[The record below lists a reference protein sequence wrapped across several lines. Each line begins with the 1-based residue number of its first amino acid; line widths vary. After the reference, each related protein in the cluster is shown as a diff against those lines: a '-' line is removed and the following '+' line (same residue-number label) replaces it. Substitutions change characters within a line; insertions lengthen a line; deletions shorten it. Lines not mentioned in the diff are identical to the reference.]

1 MQRAGTAPDCPPHN
15 ALRRTARPTMQR
27 AGTAPDCLPHSA
39 PRRACAG
46 LPAPQC
52 LAPEPAP
59 DCPPHN
65 TARRDCAGLPAPQC
79 LAPEPAP
86 DCPPHNAA
94 RQSGRPTVQDCP
106 PHNAARR
113 DRAGLPAPQCSAPGP
128 RRTARPTV
136 HCEGSGRDCPI
147 HNAPGP
153 HRPETPCPT
162 VHCGHPVSRPL
173 SMPDT
178 RASPRTRSSTGVSQ
192 DSRAAS
198 PSMTLRHKMKERVR
212 QSVGRKHL
220 SDPRRQSISDKT
232 SLPKKTPTILPDLD
246 NDTPRVVLRRIIQTQ
261 PQVSPLVPKMSE
273 TKEPEEPGSQPPS
286 ERISS
291 GLEMHLPDFVP
302 EGTVITALHM
312 SRKKKKFSISDFE
325 RGADERLPRN
335 LAQPALDNSSLT
347 RSLQISLA
355 TPVPPESVEKRGLI
369 RRPKNRKTVNVEAFE
384 GGVEQNL
391 LQIKGTQ
398 NYLAES
404 QATSMIGMTMG
415 TSDTEII
422 LSNTELF
429 AQPQLGEQSQAGF
442 SAPEQKLL
450 KGKIPVQGRKASNA
464 ATEEGMLSDVDAEE
478 GMTQR
483 LQKKDLA
490 RDPEHTDQMTTESRG
505 RAVSLSSE
513 QRERTRGSSYAEQL
527 PGAEERVA
535 GVEHRRSQRELSWDL
550 LSSDRPSSSPPAAS
564 RSLSRRLDTLP
575 ALQPVNSSRP
585 SVRETVANI
594 IEKLDDA
601 EESEEVADV
610 EQEMEDDS
618 AEQEGAAGEVVESPR
633 SARTRSSSRHS
644 SAMAAQYPAQSG
656 RKLMK
661 EAVEREAE
669 LGGGAVIGDVGDS
682 EEEEMTE
689 EEAETEEPE
698 SEELSMKTPAFVRAK
713 AYRPSP
719 LLSTPRTLKTAAS
732 KFPPKPPR
740 AQQAAKRTAMA
751 PRRKREPALP
761 SSLVK
766 KIFSH
771 YVKVPVAR
779 DAFKVVEK
787 CVEVYFRQ
795 LSNDLEAY
803 TMHAR
808 RKTVEEADLELL
820 MRRQGLVT
828 DKMPLHVLIERHLP
842 LEHRKLLIPVATSG
856 NKVIPH
862 K

>member
-1 MQRAGTAPDCPPHN
+1 M
-15 ALRRTARPTMQR
+15 
-27 AGTAPDCLPHSA
+27 S
-39 PRRACAG
+39 
-46 LPAPQC
+46 
-52 LAPEPAP
+52 
-59 DCPPHN
+59 
-65 TARRDCAGLPAPQC
+65 
-79 LAPEPAP
+79 
-86 DCPPHNAA
+86 
-94 RQSGRPTVQDCP
+94 
-106 PHNAARR
+106 
-113 DRAGLPAPQCSAPGP
+113 
-128 RRTARPTV
+128 
-136 HCEGSGRDCPI
+136 
-147 HNAPGP
+147 
-153 HRPETPCPT
+153 
-162 VHCGHPVSRPL
+162 
-173 SMPDT
+173 DT
-178 RASPRTRSSTGVSQ
+178 RTSPRTRSSTGVGPQ
-192 DSRAAS
+192 AGAAS
-198 PSMTLRHKMKERVR
+198 PSMALRHKMKERVR

-232 SLPKKTPTILPDLD
+232 SLPKKRPTILPDLD

-302 EGTVITALHM
+302 EGTVMTALHM
-312 SRKKKKFSISDFE
+312 SRKKKKFSISEFE
-325 RGADERLPRN
+325 RGADERLPRK
-335 LAQPALDNSSLT
+335 LAQSALDNSSLT

-355 TPVPPESVEKRGLI
+355 IPVPPESVEKRGLI

-429 AQPQLGEQSQAGF
+429 AQPQLGEQSQVRF
-442 SAPEQKLL
+442 SEQKFL

-464 ATEEGMLSDVDAEE
+464 ATEEGMLSDVDAEDGTTE
-478 GMTQR
+478 R

-490 RDPEHTDQMTTESRG
+490 RDPEHADQMATESQG
-505 RAVSLSSE
+505 QAVSLSSE
-513 QRERTRGSSYAEQL
+513 QREHTRGSSYAEQL
-527 PGAEERVA
+527 PGADGLV
-535 GVEHRRSQRELSWDL
+535 VEYRRSQRELSWDL

-564 RSLSRRLDTLP
+564 RSLSRRSDTLS
-575 ALQPVNSSRP
+575 ALQPVKSSRP
-585 SVRETVANI
+585 SVRETVAHI

-601 EESEEVADV
+601 DESEEMADV
-610 EQEMEDDS
+610 EQEMEDDR
-618 AEQEGAAGEVVESPR
+618 AEQAGAASEVVESPR
-633 SARTRSSSRHS
+633 SARTRSLSRHS
-644 SAMAAQYPAQSG
+644 TATSAQYPEKYG
-656 RKLMK
+656 RQLMK
-661 EAVEREAE
+661 EAVGREAE
-669 LGGGAVIGDVGDS
+669 LAGGAVIGEVGDS

-689 EEAETEEPE
+689 EEAETEDPE

-732 KFPPKPPR
+732 NALFPGRFPPKPPL

-842 LEHRKLLIPVATSG
+842 LEYRKLLIPVATSG

>member
-1 MQRAGTAPDCPPHN
+1 
-15 ALRRTARPTMQR
+15 
-27 AGTAPDCLPHSA
+27 
-39 PRRACAG
+39 
-46 LPAPQC
+46 
-52 LAPEPAP
+52 
-59 DCPPHN
+59 
-65 TARRDCAGLPAPQC
+65 
-79 LAPEPAP
+79 
-86 DCPPHNAA
+86 
-94 RQSGRPTVQDCP
+94 
-106 PHNAARR
+106 
-113 DRAGLPAPQCSAPGP
+113 
-128 RRTARPTV
+128 
-136 HCEGSGRDCPI
+136 
-147 HNAPGP
+147 
-153 HRPETPCPT
+153 
-162 VHCGHPVSRPL
+162 
-173 SMPDT
+173 MPDT

-220 SDPRRQSISDKT
+220 SDPRKQSISDKT

-490 RDPEHTDQMTTESRG
+490 RDPEHTDQITTESRG

-575 ALQPVNSSRP
+575 VLQPVNSSRP

-633 SARTRSSSRHS
+633 SARTRSSS
-644 SAMAAQYPAQSG
+644 AMAAQYPAQSG

-669 LGGGAVIGDVGDS
+669 LDGGAVGGEVGDS

-842 LEHRKLLIPVATSG
+842 LEHRKLLIPVAMSG

>member
-1 MQRAGTAPDCPPHN
+1 M
-15 ALRRTARPTMQR
+15 
-27 AGTAPDCLPHSA
+27 S
-39 PRRACAG
+39 
-46 LPAPQC
+46 
-52 LAPEPAP
+52 
-59 DCPPHN
+59 
-65 TARRDCAGLPAPQC
+65 
-79 LAPEPAP
+79 
-86 DCPPHNAA
+86 
-94 RQSGRPTVQDCP
+94 
-106 PHNAARR
+106 
-113 DRAGLPAPQCSAPGP
+113 
-128 RRTARPTV
+128 
-136 HCEGSGRDCPI
+136 
-147 HNAPGP
+147 
-153 HRPETPCPT
+153 
-162 VHCGHPVSRPL
+162 
-173 SMPDT
+173 DT
-178 RASPRTRSSTGVSQ
+178 RTSPRTRSSTGVGQ
-192 DSRAAS
+192 QAGAAS
-198 PSMTLRHKMKERVR
+198 PSMALRHKMKQRVQ

-232 SLPKKTPTILPDLD
+232 SLSKKRPTILPDLD

-302 EGTVITALHM
+302 EGTVMTALHM
-312 SRKKKKFSISDFE
+312 SRKKKKFSISEFE
-325 RGADERLPRN
+325 RGADERLPRK

-429 AQPQLGEQSQAGF
+429 AQPQLGEQSQVRF
-442 SAPEQKLL
+442 SEQKFL

-464 ATEEGMLSDVDAEE
+464 ATEEGMLSDVDAED
-478 GMTQR
+478 GMTER

-490 RDPEHTDQMTTESRG
+490 RDPEHTDQMATESQG
-505 RAVSLSSE
+505 RAVSLNSE
-513 QRERTRGSSYAEQL
+513 QREHTRGSSYAEQL
-527 PGAEERVA
+527 PGADGLV
-535 GVEHRRSQRELSWDL
+535 VEYRRSQRELSWDL
-550 LSSDRPSSSPPAAS
+550 LF
-564 RSLSRRLDTLP
+564 
-575 ALQPVNSSRP
+575 
-585 SVRETVANI
+585 
-594 IEKLDDA
+594 
-601 EESEEVADV
+601 
-610 EQEMEDDS
+610 
-618 AEQEGAAGEVVESPR
+618 VESPR
-633 SARTRSSSRHS
+633 SARTCSLSRHS
-644 SAMAAQYPAQSG
+644 TAMSAQYPEKYG
-656 RKLMK
+656 RKSMK
-661 EAVEREAE
+661 EAVGREAE
-669 LGGGAVIGDVGDS
+669 LAGGAVTGEVGDS

-689 EEAETEEPE
+689 EEAETEDPE

-719 LLSTPRTLKTAAS
+719 LLSTPWTLKTAAS
-732 KFPPKPPR
+732 KFPPKPPL

-842 LEHRKLLIPVATSG
+842 LEYRKLLIPVATSG
-856 NKVIPH
+856 NKVIPY

>member
-1 MQRAGTAPDCPPHN
+1 
-15 ALRRTARPTMQR
+15 
-27 AGTAPDCLPHSA
+27 
-39 PRRACAG
+39 
-46 LPAPQC
+46 
-52 LAPEPAP
+52 
-59 DCPPHN
+59 
-65 TARRDCAGLPAPQC
+65 
-79 LAPEPAP
+79 
-86 DCPPHNAA
+86 
-94 RQSGRPTVQDCP
+94 
-106 PHNAARR
+106 
-113 DRAGLPAPQCSAPGP
+113 
-128 RRTARPTV
+128 
-136 HCEGSGRDCPI
+136 
-147 HNAPGP
+147 
-153 HRPETPCPT
+153 
-162 VHCGHPVSRPL
+162 
-173 SMPDT
+173 MPDT
-178 RASPRTRSSTGVSQ
+178 RASPRTRSSTRVSQ

-198 PSMTLRHKMKERVR
+198 PSMALRHKMKERVR
-212 QSVGRKHL
+212 QSVGRKHF

-232 SLPKKTPTILPDLD
+232 SLQKKTPTILPDLD

-261 PQVSPLVPKMSE
+261 PQVSPLVPKTSE

-312 SRKKKKFSISDFE
+312 SRKKKKFSISEFE

-335 LAQPALDNSSLT
+335 LAEPALDNSSLT

-391 LQIKGTQ
+391 LQIRGTQ

-464 ATEEGMLSDVDAEE
+464 ATEEGMVPDVDAEE
-478 GMTQR
+478 GMPET

-490 RDPEHTDQMTTESRG
+490 RDPEHTDQMAAESWG

-513 QRERTRGSSYAEQL
+513 QRERTQGSSYAEQL
-527 PGAEERVA
+527 PEAEEQVA
-535 GVEHRRSQRELSWDL
+535 GVEYRRSRRELSWDL

-564 RSLSRRLDTLP
+564 RNLSRRSDTLP
-575 ALQPVNSSRP
+575 ALQPVKSSRP
-585 SVRETVANI
+585 SMRETVANI
-594 IEKLDDA
+594 IQKLDDA

-610 EQEMEDDS
+610 EQEMEVDG
-618 AEQEGAAGEVVESPR
+618 AEQEEAVSEVVESPR
-633 SARTRSSSRHS
+633 SARTRSLGRHS
-644 SAMAAQYPAQSG
+644 SAMSAQYPEQSG
-656 RKLMK
+656 RKLTK

-669 LGGGAVIGDVGDS
+669 LDGGAVIGEVGHS

-713 AYRPSP
+713 AYRSSP

-732 KFPPKPPR
+732 RFPPKPPR

-803 TMHAR
+803 TLHAR

-842 LEHRKLLIPVATSG
+842 LEHRKLLIPVAMSG

>member
-1 MQRAGTAPDCPPHN
+1 MHLFFTPQPIKLTVALQTPSPSPKHPAPRDGAELHRDKDSDQPNPTIYLVRSDLCLPPHPC
-15 ALRRTARPTMQR
+15 LRLFPRKYTLPKQLHFSGSTMFFGAVGKWNISLTKQ
-27 AGTAPDCLPHSA
+27 
-39 PRRACAG
+39 
-46 LPAPQC
+46 
-52 LAPEPAP
+52 
-59 DCPPHN
+59 
-65 TARRDCAGLPAPQC
+65 
-79 LAPEPAP
+79 
-86 DCPPHNAA
+86 
-94 RQSGRPTVQDCP
+94 
-106 PHNAARR
+106 
-113 DRAGLPAPQCSAPGP
+113 
-128 RRTARPTV
+128 
-136 HCEGSGRDCPI
+136 
-147 HNAPGP
+147 
-153 HRPETPCPT
+153 HR
-162 VHCGHPVSRPL
+162 

-178 RASPRTRSSTGVSQ
+178 RASPRTRSSTRVSQ

-198 PSMTLRHKMKERVR
+198 PSMALRHKMKERVR
-212 QSVGRKHL
+212 QSVGRKHF

-232 SLPKKTPTILPDLD
+232 SLQKKTPTILPDLD

-261 PQVSPLVPKMSE
+261 PQVSPLVPKTSE

-312 SRKKKKFSISDFE
+312 SRKKKKFSISEFE

-335 LAQPALDNSSLT
+335 LAEPALDNSSLT

-391 LQIKGTQ
+391 LQIRGK
-398 NYLAES
+398 S

-464 ATEEGMLSDVDAEE
+464 ATEEGMVPDVDAEE
-478 GMTQR
+478 GMPET

-490 RDPEHTDQMTTESRG
+490 RDPEHTDQMAAESWG

-513 QRERTRGSSYAEQL
+513 QRERTQGSSYAEQL
-527 PGAEERVA
+527 PEAEEQVA
-535 GVEHRRSQRELSWDL
+535 GVEYRRSRRELSWDL

-564 RSLSRRLDTLP
+564 RNLSRRSDTLP
-575 ALQPVNSSRP
+575 ALQPVKSSRP
-585 SVRETVANI
+585 SMRETVANI
-594 IEKLDDA
+594 IQKLDDA

-610 EQEMEDDS
+610 EQEMEVDG
-618 AEQEGAAGEVVESPR
+618 AEQEEAVSEVVESPR
-633 SARTRSSSRHS
+633 SARTRSLGRHS
-644 SAMAAQYPAQSG
+644 SAMSAQYPEQSG
-656 RKLMK
+656 RKLTK

-669 LGGGAVIGDVGDS
+669 LDGGAVIGEVGHS

-713 AYRPSP
+713 AYRSSP

-732 KFPPKPPR
+732 RFPPKPPR

-803 TMHAR
+803 TLHAR

-842 LEHRKLLIPVATSG
+842 LEHRKLLIPVAMSG

>member
-1 MQRAGTAPDCPPHN
+1 
-15 ALRRTARPTMQR
+15 
-27 AGTAPDCLPHSA
+27 
-39 PRRACAG
+39 
-46 LPAPQC
+46 
-52 LAPEPAP
+52 
-59 DCPPHN
+59 
-65 TARRDCAGLPAPQC
+65 
-79 LAPEPAP
+79 
-86 DCPPHNAA
+86 
-94 RQSGRPTVQDCP
+94 
-106 PHNAARR
+106 
-113 DRAGLPAPQCSAPGP
+113 
-128 RRTARPTV
+128 
-136 HCEGSGRDCPI
+136 
-147 HNAPGP
+147 
-153 HRPETPCPT
+153 
-162 VHCGHPVSRPL
+162 
-173 SMPDT
+173 MPDT

>member
-1 MQRAGTAPDCPPHN
+1 
-15 ALRRTARPTMQR
+15 
-27 AGTAPDCLPHSA
+27 
-39 PRRACAG
+39 
-46 LPAPQC
+46 
-52 LAPEPAP
+52 
-59 DCPPHN
+59 
-65 TARRDCAGLPAPQC
+65 
-79 LAPEPAP
+79 
-86 DCPPHNAA
+86 
-94 RQSGRPTVQDCP
+94 
-106 PHNAARR
+106 
-113 DRAGLPAPQCSAPGP
+113 
-128 RRTARPTV
+128 
-136 HCEGSGRDCPI
+136 
-147 HNAPGP
+147 
-153 HRPETPCPT
+153 
-162 VHCGHPVSRPL
+162 
-173 SMPDT
+173 MPDT
-178 RASPRTRSSTGVSQ
+178 RASPRTRSSTRVSQ

-198 PSMTLRHKMKERVR
+198 PSMALRHKMKERVR
-212 QSVGRKHL
+212 QSVGQKHL

-312 SRKKKKFSISDFE
+312 SRKKKKFSISEFE
-325 RGADERLPRN
+325 RRADERLPRN
-335 LAQPALDNSSLT
+335 LAEPALDNSSLT
-347 RSLQISLA
+347 RSLQLSLA

-391 LQIKGTQ
+391 LQIRGTQ

-429 AQPQLGEQSQAGF
+429 AQPQLSEQSQAGF
-442 SAPEQKLL
+442 SAPEQKPL
-450 KGKIPVQGRKASNA
+450 KGKIAVQGRKASHA

-478 GMTQR
+478 AMTER

-490 RDPEHTDQMTTESRG
+490 RDPEHTDQMATESRG

-513 QRERTRGSSYAEQL
+513 QREHTRGSSYAEQL

-535 GVEHRRSQRELSWDL
+535 GVEYRRSRRELSWDL

-564 RSLSRRLDTLP
+564 RNLSRRSATLP
-575 ALQPVNSSRP
+575 ALQPVKSSRP

-601 EESEEVADV
+601 DQSEEVADV

-618 AEQEGAAGEVVESPR
+618 AEQEGAASEVVESPR
-633 SARTRSSSRHS
+633 SARTRSLSRHS
-644 SAMAAQYPAQSG
+644 SAMSAQYPEQSR

-661 EAVEREAE
+661 EAVERD
-669 LGGGAVIGDVGDS
+669 GGAVIGEVGDS

-713 AYRPSP
+713 VYRPSP

-732 KFPPKPPR
+732 RFPPKPPR

-771 YVKVPVAR
+771 YVKAPVAR

-842 LEHRKLLIPVATSG
+842 LEHRKLLIPVAMSG

>member
-1 MQRAGTAPDCPPHN
+1 MH
-15 ALRRTARPTMQR
+15 
-27 AGTAPDCLPHSA
+27 
-39 PRRACAG
+39 
-46 LPAPQC
+46 
-52 LAPEPAP
+52 
-59 DCPPHN
+59 
-65 TARRDCAGLPAPQC
+65 
-79 LAPEPAP
+79 
-86 DCPPHNAA
+86 
-94 RQSGRPTVQDCP
+94 
-106 PHNAARR
+106 
-113 DRAGLPAPQCSAPGP
+113 RAGLPTP
-128 RRTARPTV
+128 RREEELPGAVGQGWARAGGTELGASHLPL
-136 HCEGSGRDCPI
+136 GREE
-147 HNAPGP
+147 PGDM
-153 HRPETPCPT
+153 
-162 VHCGHPVSRPL
+162 S
-173 SMPDT
+173 DT
-178 RASPRTRSSTGVSQ
+178 RTSPRTRSSTGVGQ
-192 DSRAAS
+192 QAGAAS
-198 PSMTLRHKMKERVR
+198 PSMALRHKMKQRVQ

-232 SLPKKTPTILPDLD
+232 SLSKKRPTILPDLD

-302 EGTVITALHM
+302 EGTVMTALHM
-312 SRKKKKFSISDFE
+312 SRKKKKFSISEFE
-325 RGADERLPRN
+325 RGADERLPRK

-429 AQPQLGEQSQAGF
+429 AQPQLGEQSQVRF
-442 SAPEQKLL
+442 SEQKFL

-464 ATEEGMLSDVDAEE
+464 ATEEGMLSDVDAED
-478 GMTQR
+478 GMTER

-490 RDPEHTDQMTTESRG
+490 RDPEHTDQMATESQG
-505 RAVSLSSE
+505 QAVSLNSE
-513 QRERTRGSSYAEQL
+513 QQEHTRGSSYAEQL
-527 PGAEERVA
+527 PGADGLV
-535 GVEHRRSQRELSWDL
+535 VEYRRSQRELSWDL

-564 RSLSRRLDTLP
+564 RSLSRRSDTLS
-575 ALQPVNSSRP
+575 ALQPVKSSRP
-585 SVRETVANI
+585 SVRETVAHI
-594 IEKLDDA
+594 VEKLDDA
-601 EESEEVADV
+601 DESEEMADV
-610 EQEMEDDS
+610 EQEMEDDR
-618 AEQEGAAGEVVESPR
+618 AEQAGAASEVVESPR
-633 SARTRSSSRHS
+633 SARTCSLSRHS
-644 SAMAAQYPAQSG
+644 TAMSAQYPEKYG
-656 RKLMK
+656 RKSMK
-661 EAVEREAE
+661 EAVGREAE
-669 LGGGAVIGDVGDS
+669 LAGGAVTGEVGDS

-689 EEAETEEPE
+689 EEAETEDPE

-719 LLSTPRTLKTAAS
+719 LLSTPWTLKTAAS
-732 KFPPKPPR
+732 KFPPKPPL

-842 LEHRKLLIPVATSG
+842 LEYRKLLIPVATSG
-856 NKVIPH
+856 NKVIPY

>member
-1 MQRAGTAPDCPPHN
+1 M
-15 ALRRTARPTMQR
+15 
-27 AGTAPDCLPHSA
+27 S
-39 PRRACAG
+39 
-46 LPAPQC
+46 
-52 LAPEPAP
+52 
-59 DCPPHN
+59 
-65 TARRDCAGLPAPQC
+65 
-79 LAPEPAP
+79 
-86 DCPPHNAA
+86 
-94 RQSGRPTVQDCP
+94 
-106 PHNAARR
+106 
-113 DRAGLPAPQCSAPGP
+113 
-128 RRTARPTV
+128 
-136 HCEGSGRDCPI
+136 
-147 HNAPGP
+147 
-153 HRPETPCPT
+153 
-162 VHCGHPVSRPL
+162 
-173 SMPDT
+173 DT
-178 RASPRTRSSTGVSQ
+178 RTSPRTRSSTGVGQ
-192 DSRAAS
+192 QAGAAS
-198 PSMTLRHKMKERVR
+198 PSMALRHKMKERVR

-232 SLPKKTPTILPDLD
+232 SLPKKRPTIFPDLD

-302 EGTVITALHM
+302 EGTVMTALHM
-312 SRKKKKFSISDFE
+312 SRKKKKFSISEFE
-325 RGADERLPRN
+325 RGADERLPRK

-429 AQPQLGEQSQAGF
+429 AQPQLGEQSQVRF
-442 SAPEQKLL
+442 SEQKFL

-464 ATEEGMLSDVDAEE
+464 ATEEGMLSDVDAED
-478 GMTQR
+478 GMTER

-490 RDPEHTDQMTTESRG
+490 RDPEHTDQMATESQG
-505 RAVSLSSE
+505 QAVSLSSE
-513 QRERTRGSSYAEQL
+513 QREHTRGSSYAEQL
-527 PGAEERVA
+527 PGADGLV
-535 GVEHRRSQRELSWDL
+535 VEYRRSQRELSWDL

-564 RSLSRRLDTLP
+564 RSLSRRSDTLS
-575 ALQPVNSSRP
+575 ALQPVKSSRP
-585 SVRETVANI
+585 SVRETVAHI

-601 EESEEVADV
+601 DESEEMADV
-610 EQEMEDDS
+610 EQEMEDDR
-618 AEQEGAAGEVVESPR
+618 AEQAGAASEVVESPR
-633 SARTRSSSRHS
+633 SARTRSLSRHS
-644 SAMAAQYPAQSG
+644 TAMSAQYPEKYG
-656 RKLMK
+656 RQLMK
-661 EAVEREAE
+661 EAVGREAE
-669 LGGGAVIGDVGDS
+669 LAGGAVIGEVGDS

-689 EEAETEEPE
+689 EEAETEDPE
-698 SEELSMKTPAFVRAK
+698 SEELSMKTPAFVHAK

-732 KFPPKPPR
+732 KFPPKPPL
-740 AQQAAKRTAMA
+740 AQQAAKRTVMA

-842 LEHRKLLIPVATSG
+842 LEYRKLLIPVATSG

>member
-1 MQRAGTAPDCPPHN
+1 M
-15 ALRRTARPTMQR
+15 
-27 AGTAPDCLPHSA
+27 S
-39 PRRACAG
+39 
-46 LPAPQC
+46 
-52 LAPEPAP
+52 
-59 DCPPHN
+59 
-65 TARRDCAGLPAPQC
+65 
-79 LAPEPAP
+79 
-86 DCPPHNAA
+86 
-94 RQSGRPTVQDCP
+94 
-106 PHNAARR
+106 
-113 DRAGLPAPQCSAPGP
+113 
-128 RRTARPTV
+128 
-136 HCEGSGRDCPI
+136 
-147 HNAPGP
+147 
-153 HRPETPCPT
+153 
-162 VHCGHPVSRPL
+162 
-173 SMPDT
+173 DT

-198 PSMTLRHKMKERVR
+198 PSMALRHKMKERVR
-212 QSVGRKHL
+212 QSVGRKHF

-312 SRKKKKFSISDFE
+312 SRKKKKFSISEFE

-335 LAQPALDNSSLT
+335 LADPPLDDNSLT

-391 LQIKGTQ
+391 LQIRGK
-398 NYLAES
+398 S

-450 KGKIPVQGRKASNA
+450 KGKSPMQGRKASNA
-464 ATEEGMLSDVDAEE
+464 ATEEGILPDVDAEE
-478 GMTQR
+478 GMPER
-483 LQKKDLA
+483 LQKDLA
-490 RDPEHTDQMTTESRG
+490 WDPEHTDQMAAESRG
-505 RAVSLSSE
+505 RAVSPSPSSENIPEE
-513 QRERTRGSSYAEQL
+513 QREQREHTRGSSYAEQL
-527 PGAEERVA
+527 PGAEEQVA
-535 GVEHRRSQRELSWDL
+535 GVEYRRSRRELSWDL
-550 LSSDRPSSSPPAAS
+550 LSPDRPSSSPPAAS
-564 RSLSRRLDTLP
+564 RNLSRCLDTRP
-575 ALQPVNSSRP
+575 ARQPVKSSRA

-594 IEKLDDA
+594 IEKLGDA
-601 EESEEVADV
+601 DESEEVADV
-610 EQEMEDDS
+610 EQQMEDDS
-618 AEQEGAAGEVVESPR
+618 AEQEEAVSEVVESPR
-633 SARTRSSSRHS
+633 SARTHSLSRHS
-644 SAMAAQYPAQSG
+644 SATSAQYPEKSG
-656 RKLMK
+656 RKLTK

-669 LGGGAVIGDVGDS
+669 LDGGAVIGEVGDS
-682 EEEEMTE
+682 EEEMTE
-689 EEAETEEPE
+689 EEGETEEPE
-698 SEELSMKTPAFVRAK
+698 SEELSVKTPAFVRAK
-713 AYRPSP
+713 AYRASL

-732 KFPPKPPR
+732 RFSPMPPR
-740 AQQAAKRTAMA
+740 AQQAAKRTATA

-842 LEHRKLLIPVATSG
+842 LEHRKLLIPVAMSG

>member
-1 MQRAGTAPDCPPHN
+1 MHLFFTPQPIKLTVALQTPSPSPKHPAPRDGAELHRDKDSDQPNPTIYLVRSDLCLPPHPC
-15 ALRRTARPTMQR
+15 LRLFPRKYTLPKQLHFSGSTMFFGAVGKWNISLTKQ
-27 AGTAPDCLPHSA
+27 
-39 PRRACAG
+39 
-46 LPAPQC
+46 
-52 LAPEPAP
+52 
-59 DCPPHN
+59 
-65 TARRDCAGLPAPQC
+65 
-79 LAPEPAP
+79 
-86 DCPPHNAA
+86 
-94 RQSGRPTVQDCP
+94 
-106 PHNAARR
+106 
-113 DRAGLPAPQCSAPGP
+113 
-128 RRTARPTV
+128 
-136 HCEGSGRDCPI
+136 
-147 HNAPGP
+147 
-153 HRPETPCPT
+153 HR
-162 VHCGHPVSRPL
+162 

-178 RASPRTRSSTGVSQ
+178 RASPRTRSSTRVSQ

-198 PSMTLRHKMKERVR
+198 PSMALRHKMKERVR
-212 QSVGRKHL
+212 QSVGRKHF

-232 SLPKKTPTILPDLD
+232 SLQKKTPTILPDLD

-261 PQVSPLVPKMSE
+261 PQVSPLVPKTSE

-312 SRKKKKFSISDFE
+312 SRKKKKFSISEFE

-335 LAQPALDNSSLT
+335 LAEPALDNSSLT

-391 LQIKGTQ
+391 LQIRGTQ

-464 ATEEGMLSDVDAEE
+464 ATEEGMVPDVDAEE
-478 GMTQR
+478 GMPET

-490 RDPEHTDQMTTESRG
+490 RDPEHTDQMAAESWG

-513 QRERTRGSSYAEQL
+513 QRERTQGSSYAEQL
-527 PGAEERVA
+527 PEAEEQVA
-535 GVEHRRSQRELSWDL
+535 GVEYRRSRRELSWDL

-564 RSLSRRLDTLP
+564 RNLSRRSDTLP
-575 ALQPVNSSRP
+575 ALQPVKSSRP
-585 SVRETVANI
+585 SMRETVANI
-594 IEKLDDA
+594 IQKLDDA

-610 EQEMEDDS
+610 EQEMEVDG
-618 AEQEGAAGEVVESPR
+618 AEQEEAVSEVVESPR
-633 SARTRSSSRHS
+633 SARTRSLGRHS
-644 SAMAAQYPAQSG
+644 SAMSAQYPEQSG
-656 RKLMK
+656 RKLTK

-669 LGGGAVIGDVGDS
+669 LDGGAVIGEVGHS

-713 AYRPSP
+713 AYRSSP

-732 KFPPKPPR
+732 RFPPKPPR

-787 CVEVYFRQ
+787 WCT
-795 LSNDLEAY
+795 S
-803 TMHAR
+803 
-808 RKTVEEADLELL
+808 
-820 MRRQGLVT
+820 GSSVT
-828 DKMPLHVLIERHLP
+828 TWRLTLCMLGGRLW
-842 LEHRKLLIPVATSG
+842 RKLTWSSS
-856 NKVIPH
+856 
-862 K
+862 

>member
-1 MQRAGTAPDCPPHN
+1 MYWNKIAEELAASAVLGFELFPSPEILSTITALPLPQLKMN
-15 ALRRTARPTMQR
+15 VTAATARGKSWGVERTWMI
-27 AGTAPDCLPHSA
+27 TLECW
-39 PRRACAG
+39 
-46 LPAPQC
+46 PALKPWLVC
-52 LAPEPAP
+52 F
-59 DCPPHN
+59 
-65 TARRDCAGLPAPQC
+65 
-79 LAPEPAP
+79 
-86 DCPPHNAA
+86 
-94 RQSGRPTVQDCP
+94 
-106 PHNAARR
+106 
-113 DRAGLPAPQCSAPGP
+113 
-128 RRTARPTV
+128 
-136 HCEGSGRDCPI
+136 GS
-147 HNAPGP
+147 
-153 HRPETPCPT
+153 
-162 VHCGHPVSRPL
+162 
-173 SMPDT
+173 
-178 RASPRTRSSTGVSQ
+178 
-192 DSRAAS
+192 
-198 PSMTLRHKMKERVR
+198 
-212 QSVGRKHL
+212 
-220 SDPRRQSISDKT
+220 
-232 SLPKKTPTILPDLD
+232 
-246 NDTPRVVLRRIIQTQ
+246 
-261 PQVSPLVPKMSE
+261 
-273 TKEPEEPGSQPPS
+273 
-286 ERISS
+286 
-291 GLEMHLPDFVP
+291 LEMHLPDFVP

-335 LAQPALDNSSLT
+335 LVVLHSFSLF

-391 LQIKGTQ
+391 LQIKAQ

-478 GMTQR
+478 GMTER

-490 RDPEHTDQMTTESRG
+490 RDPEHTDQMATESRG
-505 RAVSLSSE
+505 QAVSLSSE
-513 QRERTRGSSYAEQL
+513 QREHTRGSNYAEQL

-535 GVEHRRSQRELSWDL
+535 GVEYRRSQRELSWDL
-550 LSSDRPSSSPPAAS
+550 LCN
-564 RSLSRRLDTLP
+564 LF
-575 ALQPVNSSRP
+575 
-585 SVRETVANI
+585 I
-594 IEKLDDA
+594 IPYL
-601 EESEEVADV
+601 
-610 EQEMEDDS
+610 
-618 AEQEGAAGEVVESPR
+618 VVESPR
-633 SARTRSSSRHS
+633 SARTRSLSRHS
-644 SAMAAQYPAQSG
+644 SAMAAQYPEQSG

-669 LGGGAVIGDVGDS
+669 LDGGAVVGEVGDS

-751 PRRKREPALP
+751 PRSKREPALP

-842 LEHRKLLIPVATSG
+842 LEHRKLLIPVAMSG

>member
-1 MQRAGTAPDCPPHN
+1 
-15 ALRRTARPTMQR
+15 
-27 AGTAPDCLPHSA
+27 
-39 PRRACAG
+39 
-46 LPAPQC
+46 
-52 LAPEPAP
+52 
-59 DCPPHN
+59 
-65 TARRDCAGLPAPQC
+65 
-79 LAPEPAP
+79 
-86 DCPPHNAA
+86 
-94 RQSGRPTVQDCP
+94 
-106 PHNAARR
+106 
-113 DRAGLPAPQCSAPGP
+113 
-128 RRTARPTV
+128 
-136 HCEGSGRDCPI
+136 
-147 HNAPGP
+147 
-153 HRPETPCPT
+153 
-162 VHCGHPVSRPL
+162 
-173 SMPDT
+173 MPDT
-178 RASPRTRSSTGVSQ
+178 RASPRTRSSSRISQ

-198 PSMTLRHKMKERVR
+198 PSMALRHKMKERVR
-212 QSVGRKHL
+212 QSVGQKHL
-220 SDPRRQSISDKT
+220 SDSRKQSISDKT

-261 PQVSPLVPKMSE
+261 PQVSPLVPKVGE

-302 EGTVITALHM
+302 EGRVITALHM
-312 SRKKKKFSISDFE
+312 SRKKKKFSISEFE

-335 LAQPALDNSSLT
+335 LAEPALDNSSLT

-391 LQIKGTQ
+391 LQIRGTQ
-398 NYLAES
+398 NYLVES

-429 AQPQLGEQSQAGF
+429 AQPQLSERSQAGF

-450 KGKIPVQGRKASNA
+450 NGKIPVQGRKASHA

-478 GMTQR
+478 GMTER

-490 RDPEHTDQMTTESRG
+490 RDPEHTDQMATASRG

-513 QRERTRGSSYAEQL
+513 QREHTRGSSYAEQL

-535 GVEHRRSQRELSWDL
+535 GVEYRRSRRELSWDL
-550 LSSDRPSSSPPAAS
+550 LSSDRPSASLPAAS
-564 RSLSRRLDTLP
+564 RNLSRRSDTLP
-575 ALQPVNSSRP
+575 VLQPVKSSRP

-618 AEQEGAAGEVVESPR
+618 AEQEGAASEVVESPR
-633 SARTRSSSRHS
+633 SARTRSLSRHS
-644 SAMAAQYPAQSG
+644 SAMSAQYPEQAG
-656 RKLMK
+656 RTLMK

-669 LGGGAVIGDVGDS
+669 LDDGAVTGEVGDS

-719 LLSTPRTLKTAAS
+719 LLSTPRTLKTPAS
-732 KFPPKPPR
+732 RFPPKPPR

-751 PRRKREPALP
+751 PGRKREPALP

-771 YVKVPVAR
+771 YVKAPVAR

-842 LEHRKLLIPVATSG
+842 LEHRKLLIPVAMSG
-856 NKVIPH
+856 NKLSQSVVGGWEQARCLHSGRVTLTLFTPPPSNLELLPAPRL
-862 K
+862 

>member
-1 MQRAGTAPDCPPHN
+1 MSDA
-15 ALRRTARPTMQR
+15 RT
-27 AGTAPDCLPHSA
+27 C
-39 PRRACAG
+39 
-46 LPAPQC
+46 
-52 LAPEPAP
+52 
-59 DCPPHN
+59 
-65 TARRDCAGLPAPQC
+65 
-79 LAPEPAP
+79 
-86 DCPPHNAA
+86 
-94 RQSGRPTVQDCP
+94 
-106 PHNAARR
+106 
-113 DRAGLPAPQCSAPGP
+113 
-128 RRTARPTV
+128 
-136 HCEGSGRDCPI
+136 
-147 HNAPGP
+147 
-153 HRPETPCPT
+153 
-162 VHCGHPVSRPL
+162 
-173 SMPDT
+173 
-178 RASPRTRSSTGVSQ
+178 PRTRSATGVGA
-192 DSRAAS
+192 DAGAAS
-198 PSMTLRHKMKERVR
+198 PSMALRHKMKARVQ

-232 SLPKKTPTILPDLD
+232 SLPKKRPTILPDLD

-273 TKEPEEPGSQPPS
+273 TKEPEEPGSEPPS

-291 GLEMHLPDFVP
+291 G
-302 EGTVITALHM
+302 
-312 SRKKKKFSISDFE
+312 
-325 RGADERLPRN
+325 
-335 LAQPALDNSSLT
+335 
-347 RSLQISLA
+347 SLQISLA

-429 AQPQLGEQSQAGF
+429 AQPQLGEQSQVRF
-442 SAPEQKLL
+442 SEQKFL

-464 ATEEGMLSDVDAEE
+464 ATEEGMLSDVDAEDR
-478 GMTQR
+478 MTER

-490 RDPEHTDQMTTESRG
+490 RDPEHTDQMATESQG
-505 RAVSLSSE
+505 WAVSLSSE
-513 QRERTRGSSYAEQL
+513 QREHTPGSSYAEQL
-527 PGAEERVA
+527 PGADGLV
-535 GVEHRRSQRELSWDL
+535 VEYHRSQRELSWDL

-564 RSLSRRLDTLP
+564 RSLSRRSDTLS
-575 ALQPVNSSRP
+575 ALQPVKSSRP
-585 SVRETVANI
+585 SVRETVAHI
-594 IEKLDDA
+594 IEKLDGAD
-601 EESEEVADV
+601 ESEEMAGV
-610 EQEMEDDS
+610 EQEMEDDG
-618 AEQEGAAGEVVESPR
+618 AEQAGAASAVVESPR
-633 SARTRSSSRHS
+633 SARTRSLSRHS
-644 SAMAAQYPAQSG
+644 TAMSAQYPEQHG

-661 EAVEREAE
+661 EAVGREAE
-669 LGGGAVIGDVGDS
+669 LAGGAVIGEVGDS

-689 EEAETEEPE
+689 DEAETEDPE

-732 KFPPKPPR
+732 MFPPKPPL

-828 DKMPLHVLIERHLP
+828 DKMPLHVLIEHHLP
-842 LEHRKLLIPVATSG
+842 LEYRKLLIPVAMSG

>member
-1 MQRAGTAPDCPPHN
+1 M
-15 ALRRTARPTMQR
+15 
-27 AGTAPDCLPHSA
+27 S
-39 PRRACAG
+39 
-46 LPAPQC
+46 
-52 LAPEPAP
+52 
-59 DCPPHN
+59 
-65 TARRDCAGLPAPQC
+65 
-79 LAPEPAP
+79 
-86 DCPPHNAA
+86 
-94 RQSGRPTVQDCP
+94 
-106 PHNAARR
+106 
-113 DRAGLPAPQCSAPGP
+113 
-128 RRTARPTV
+128 
-136 HCEGSGRDCPI
+136 
-147 HNAPGP
+147 
-153 HRPETPCPT
+153 
-162 VHCGHPVSRPL
+162 
-173 SMPDT
+173 DT
-178 RASPRTRSSTGVSQ
+178 KTSPRTRSSTGVGQ
-192 DSRAAS
+192 QAGAAS
-198 PSMTLRHKMKERVR
+198 PSMALRHKMKQRVQ

-232 SLPKKTPTILPDLD
+232 SLSKNRPTILPDLD

-302 EGTVITALHM
+302 EGTVMTALHM
-312 SRKKKKFSISDFE
+312 SRKKKKFSISEFE
-325 RGADERLPRN
+325 RGADERLPRK

-429 AQPQLGEQSQAGF
+429 AQPQLGEQSQVRF
-442 SAPEQKLL
+442 SEQKFL

-464 ATEEGMLSDVDAEE
+464 ATEEGMLSDVDAED
-478 GMTQR
+478 GMTER

-490 RDPEHTDQMTTESRG
+490 RDPEHTDQMATESQG
-505 RAVSLSSE
+505 RAVGLNSE
-513 QRERTRGSSYAEQL
+513 QREHTRGSSYAEQL
-527 PGAEERVA
+527 PGADGLV
-535 GVEHRRSQRELSWDL
+535 VEYRRSQRELSWDL

-564 RSLSRRLDTLP
+564 RSLSRRSDTLS
-575 ALQPVNSSRP
+575 ALQPVKSSRP
-585 SVRETVANI
+585 SVRETVAHI

-601 EESEEVADV
+601 DESEEMADV
-610 EQEMEDDS
+610 EQEMEDDR
-618 AEQEGAAGEVVESPR
+618 AEQAGAASEGKEEDPRNYRPVSLTSVPGRIVEQVLKESILKRLEEGKVIRNRQHGFTKVVESPR
-633 SARTRSSSRHS
+633 SARTRSLSRHS
-644 SAMAAQYPAQSG
+644 TAMSAQYPEKYG

-661 EAVEREAE
+661 EAVGREAE
-669 LGGGAVIGDVGDS
+669 LAGGAVTGEVGDS

-689 EEAETEEPE
+689 EEAETEDPE

-719 LLSTPRTLKTAAS
+719 LLSTPWTLKTAAS
-732 KFPPKPPR
+732 KFPPKPPL

-842 LEHRKLLIPVATSG
+842 LEYRKLLIPVATSG
-856 NKVIPH
+856 NKVIPY

>member
-1 MQRAGTAPDCPPHN
+1 MSDA
-15 ALRRTARPTMQR
+15 RT
-27 AGTAPDCLPHSA
+27 C
-39 PRRACAG
+39 
-46 LPAPQC
+46 
-52 LAPEPAP
+52 
-59 DCPPHN
+59 
-65 TARRDCAGLPAPQC
+65 
-79 LAPEPAP
+79 
-86 DCPPHNAA
+86 
-94 RQSGRPTVQDCP
+94 
-106 PHNAARR
+106 
-113 DRAGLPAPQCSAPGP
+113 
-128 RRTARPTV
+128 
-136 HCEGSGRDCPI
+136 
-147 HNAPGP
+147 
-153 HRPETPCPT
+153 
-162 VHCGHPVSRPL
+162 
-173 SMPDT
+173 
-178 RASPRTRSSTGVSQ
+178 PRTRSATGVGA
-192 DSRAAS
+192 DAGAAS
-198 PSMTLRHKMKERVR
+198 PSMALRHKMKARVQ

-232 SLPKKTPTILPDLD
+232 SLPKKRPTILPDLD

-273 TKEPEEPGSQPPS
+273 TKEPEEPGSEPPS

-291 GLEMHLPDFVP
+291 G
-302 EGTVITALHM
+302 
-312 SRKKKKFSISDFE
+312 
-325 RGADERLPRN
+325 
-335 LAQPALDNSSLT
+335 
-347 RSLQISLA
+347 SLQISLA

-429 AQPQLGEQSQAGF
+429 AQPQLGEQSQVRF
-442 SAPEQKLL
+442 SEQKFL

-464 ATEEGMLSDVDAEE
+464 ATEEGMLSDVDAEDR
-478 GMTQR
+478 MTER

-490 RDPEHTDQMTTESRG
+490 RDPEHTDQMATESQG
-505 RAVSLSSE
+505 WAVSLSSE
-513 QRERTRGSSYAEQL
+513 QREHTPGSSYAEQL
-527 PGAEERVA
+527 PGADGLV
-535 GVEHRRSQRELSWDL
+535 VEYHRSQRELSWDL

-564 RSLSRRLDTLP
+564 RSLSRRSDTLS
-575 ALQPVNSSRP
+575 ALQPVKSSRP
-585 SVRETVANI
+585 SVRETVAHI
-594 IEKLDDA
+594 IEKLDGAD
-601 EESEEVADV
+601 ESEEMAGV
-610 EQEMEDDS
+610 EQEMEDDG
-618 AEQEGAAGEVVESPR
+618 AEQAGAASAVVESPR
-633 SARTRSSSRHS
+633 SARTRSLSRHS
-644 SAMAAQYPAQSG
+644 TAMSAQYPEQHG

-661 EAVEREAE
+661 EAVGREAE
-669 LGGGAVIGDVGDS
+669 LAGGAVIGEVGDS

-689 EEAETEEPE
+689 DEAETEDPE

-732 KFPPKPPR
+732 IALFPGRFPPKPPL

-828 DKMPLHVLIERHLP
+828 DKMPLHVLIEHHLP
-842 LEHRKLLIPVATSG
+842 LEYRKLLIPVAMSG

>member
-1 MQRAGTAPDCPPHN
+1 M
-15 ALRRTARPTMQR
+15 
-27 AGTAPDCLPHSA
+27 S
-39 PRRACAG
+39 
-46 LPAPQC
+46 
-52 LAPEPAP
+52 
-59 DCPPHN
+59 
-65 TARRDCAGLPAPQC
+65 
-79 LAPEPAP
+79 
-86 DCPPHNAA
+86 
-94 RQSGRPTVQDCP
+94 
-106 PHNAARR
+106 
-113 DRAGLPAPQCSAPGP
+113 
-128 RRTARPTV
+128 
-136 HCEGSGRDCPI
+136 
-147 HNAPGP
+147 
-153 HRPETPCPT
+153 
-162 VHCGHPVSRPL
+162 
-173 SMPDT
+173 DT
-178 RASPRTRSSTGVSQ
+178 RTSPRTRSSTGVGPQ
-192 DSRAAS
+192 AGAAS
-198 PSMTLRHKMKERVR
+198 PSMALRHKMKERVR

-232 SLPKKTPTILPDLD
+232 SLPKKRPTILPDLD

-302 EGTVITALHM
+302 EGTVMTALHM
-312 SRKKKKFSISDFE
+312 SRKKKKFSISEFE
-325 RGADERLPRN
+325 RGADERLPRK
-335 LAQPALDNSSLT
+335 LAQSALDNSSLT

-355 TPVPPESVEKRGLI
+355 IPVPPESVEKRGLI

-429 AQPQLGEQSQAGF
+429 AQPQLGEQSQVRF
-442 SAPEQKLL
+442 SEQKFL

-464 ATEEGMLSDVDAEE
+464 ATEEGMLSDVDAEDGTTE
-478 GMTQR
+478 R

-490 RDPEHTDQMTTESRG
+490 RDPEHADQMATESQG
-505 RAVSLSSE
+505 QAVSLSSE
-513 QRERTRGSSYAEQL
+513 QREHTRGSSYAEQL
-527 PGAEERVA
+527 PGADGLV
-535 GVEHRRSQRELSWDL
+535 VEYRRSQRELSWDL

-564 RSLSRRLDTLP
+564 RSLSRRSDTLS
-575 ALQPVNSSRP
+575 ALQPVKSSRP
-585 SVRETVANI
+585 SVRETVAHI

-601 EESEEVADV
+601 DESEEMADV
-610 EQEMEDDS
+610 EQEMEDDR
-618 AEQEGAAGEVVESPR
+618 AEQAGAASEVVESPR
-633 SARTRSSSRHS
+633 SARTRSLSRHS
-644 SAMAAQYPAQSG
+644 TATSAQYPEKYG
-656 RKLMK
+656 RQLMK
-661 EAVEREAE
+661 EAVGREAE
-669 LGGGAVIGDVGDS
+669 LAGGAVIGEVGDS

-689 EEAETEEPE
+689 EEAETEDPE

-732 KFPPKPPR
+732 KGRLPLRGSFCRAVQDSVSVALFPGRFPPKPPL

-842 LEHRKLLIPVATSG
+842 LEYRKLLIPVATSG

>member
-1 MQRAGTAPDCPPHN
+1 
-15 ALRRTARPTMQR
+15 
-27 AGTAPDCLPHSA
+27 
-39 PRRACAG
+39 
-46 LPAPQC
+46 
-52 LAPEPAP
+52 
-59 DCPPHN
+59 
-65 TARRDCAGLPAPQC
+65 
-79 LAPEPAP
+79 
-86 DCPPHNAA
+86 
-94 RQSGRPTVQDCP
+94 
-106 PHNAARR
+106 
-113 DRAGLPAPQCSAPGP
+113 
-128 RRTARPTV
+128 
-136 HCEGSGRDCPI
+136 
-147 HNAPGP
+147 
-153 HRPETPCPT
+153 
-162 VHCGHPVSRPL
+162 
-173 SMPDT
+173 
-178 RASPRTRSSTGVSQ
+178 
-192 DSRAAS
+192 
-198 PSMTLRHKMKERVR
+198 MTLRHKMKERVR

-490 RDPEHTDQMTTESRG
+490 RDPEHTDQMATESRG

-535 GVEHRRSQRELSWDL
+535 GVEHRRSQRQLSWDL

-610 EQEMEDDS
+610 EQEMEDGS

>member
-1 MQRAGTAPDCPPHN
+1 M
-15 ALRRTARPTMQR
+15 
-27 AGTAPDCLPHSA
+27 S
-39 PRRACAG
+39 
-46 LPAPQC
+46 
-52 LAPEPAP
+52 
-59 DCPPHN
+59 
-65 TARRDCAGLPAPQC
+65 
-79 LAPEPAP
+79 
-86 DCPPHNAA
+86 
-94 RQSGRPTVQDCP
+94 
-106 PHNAARR
+106 
-113 DRAGLPAPQCSAPGP
+113 
-128 RRTARPTV
+128 
-136 HCEGSGRDCPI
+136 
-147 HNAPGP
+147 
-153 HRPETPCPT
+153 
-162 VHCGHPVSRPL
+162 
-173 SMPDT
+173 DT
-178 RASPRTRSSTGVSQ
+178 RTSPRTRSSTGVGPQ
-192 DSRAAS
+192 AGAAS
-198 PSMTLRHKMKERVR
+198 PSMALRHKMKERVR

-232 SLPKKTPTILPDLD
+232 SLPKKRPTILPDLD

-291 GLEMHLPDFVP
+291 G
-302 EGTVITALHM
+302 
-312 SRKKKKFSISDFE
+312 
-325 RGADERLPRN
+325 
-335 LAQPALDNSSLT
+335 
-347 RSLQISLA
+347 SLQISLA
-355 TPVPPESVEKRGLI
+355 IPVPPESVEKRGLI

-429 AQPQLGEQSQAGF
+429 AQPQLGEQSQVRF
-442 SAPEQKLL
+442 SEQKFL

-464 ATEEGMLSDVDAEE
+464 ATEEGMLSDVDAEDGTTE
-478 GMTQR
+478 R

-490 RDPEHTDQMTTESRG
+490 RDPEHADQMATESQG
-505 RAVSLSSE
+505 QAVSLSSE
-513 QRERTRGSSYAEQL
+513 QREHTRGSSYAEQL
-527 PGAEERVA
+527 PGADGLV
-535 GVEHRRSQRELSWDL
+535 VEYRRSQRELSWDL

-564 RSLSRRLDTLP
+564 RSLSRRSDTLS
-575 ALQPVNSSRP
+575 ALQPVKSSRP
-585 SVRETVANI
+585 SVRETVAHI

-601 EESEEVADV
+601 DESEEMADV
-610 EQEMEDDS
+610 EQEMEDDR
-618 AEQEGAAGEVVESPR
+618 AEQAGAASEVVESPR
-633 SARTRSSSRHS
+633 SARTRSLSRHS
-644 SAMAAQYPAQSG
+644 TATSAQYPEKYG
-656 RKLMK
+656 RQLMK
-661 EAVEREAE
+661 EAVGREAE
-669 LGGGAVIGDVGDS
+669 LAGGAVIGEVGDS

-689 EEAETEEPE
+689 EEAETEDPE

-732 KFPPKPPR
+732 KFPPKPPL

-842 LEHRKLLIPVATSG
+842 LEYRKLLIPVATSG

>member
-1 MQRAGTAPDCPPHN
+1 MSDA
-15 ALRRTARPTMQR
+15 RT
-27 AGTAPDCLPHSA
+27 C
-39 PRRACAG
+39 
-46 LPAPQC
+46 
-52 LAPEPAP
+52 
-59 DCPPHN
+59 
-65 TARRDCAGLPAPQC
+65 
-79 LAPEPAP
+79 
-86 DCPPHNAA
+86 
-94 RQSGRPTVQDCP
+94 
-106 PHNAARR
+106 
-113 DRAGLPAPQCSAPGP
+113 
-128 RRTARPTV
+128 
-136 HCEGSGRDCPI
+136 
-147 HNAPGP
+147 
-153 HRPETPCPT
+153 
-162 VHCGHPVSRPL
+162 
-173 SMPDT
+173 
-178 RASPRTRSSTGVSQ
+178 PRTRSATGVGA
-192 DSRAAS
+192 DAGAAS
-198 PSMTLRHKMKERVR
+198 PSMALRHKMKARVQ

-232 SLPKKTPTILPDLD
+232 SLPKKRPTILPDLD

-273 TKEPEEPGSQPPS
+273 TKEPEEPGSEPPS

-302 EGTVITALHM
+302 EGTVMTALHM
-312 SRKKKKFSISDFE
+312 SRKKKKFSISEFE
-325 RGADERLPRN
+325 RRADERLPRK

-429 AQPQLGEQSQAGF
+429 AQPQLGEQSQVRF
-442 SAPEQKLL
+442 SEQKFL

-464 ATEEGMLSDVDAEE
+464 ATEEGMLSDVDAEDR
-478 GMTQR
+478 MTER

-490 RDPEHTDQMTTESRG
+490 RDPEHTDQMATESQG
-505 RAVSLSSE
+505 WAVSLSSE
-513 QRERTRGSSYAEQL
+513 QREHTPGSSYAEQL
-527 PGAEERVA
+527 PGADGLV
-535 GVEHRRSQRELSWDL
+535 VEYHRSQRELSWDL

-564 RSLSRRLDTLP
+564 RSLSRRSDTLS
-575 ALQPVNSSRP
+575 ALQPVKSSRP
-585 SVRETVANI
+585 SVRETVAHI
-594 IEKLDDA
+594 IEKLDGAD
-601 EESEEVADV
+601 ESEEMAGV
-610 EQEMEDDS
+610 EQEMEDDG
-618 AEQEGAAGEVVESPR
+618 AEQAGAASAVVESPR
-633 SARTRSSSRHS
+633 SARTRSLSRHS
-644 SAMAAQYPAQSG
+644 TAMSAQYPEQHG

-661 EAVEREAE
+661 EAVGREAE
-669 LGGGAVIGDVGDS
+669 LAGGAVIGEVGDS

-689 EEAETEEPE
+689 DEAETEDPE

-732 KFPPKPPR
+732 MFPPKPPL

-828 DKMPLHVLIERHLP
+828 DKMPLHVLIEHHLP
-842 LEHRKLLIPVATSG
+842 LEYRKLLIPVAMSG

>member
-1 MQRAGTAPDCPPHN
+1 
-15 ALRRTARPTMQR
+15 
-27 AGTAPDCLPHSA
+27 
-39 PRRACAG
+39 
-46 LPAPQC
+46 
-52 LAPEPAP
+52 
-59 DCPPHN
+59 
-65 TARRDCAGLPAPQC
+65 
-79 LAPEPAP
+79 
-86 DCPPHNAA
+86 
-94 RQSGRPTVQDCP
+94 
-106 PHNAARR
+106 
-113 DRAGLPAPQCSAPGP
+113 
-128 RRTARPTV
+128 
-136 HCEGSGRDCPI
+136 
-147 HNAPGP
+147 
-153 HRPETPCPT
+153 
-162 VHCGHPVSRPL
+162 
-173 SMPDT
+173 MPDT
-178 RASPRTRSSTGVSQ
+178 RASPRTRSSTRVSQ

-198 PSMTLRHKMKERVR
+198 PSMALRHKMKERVR
-212 QSVGRKHL
+212 HSVGRKHL

-232 SLPKKTPTILPDLD
+232 PLPKKTPTILPDLD

-391 LQIKGTQ
+391 LQIKDTQ

-429 AQPQLGEQSQAGF
+429 AQPQLSEQSQAGF

-478 GMTQR
+478 GMTER

-490 RDPEHTDQMTTESRG
+490 RDPEHTDQMATESRG
-505 RAVSLSSE
+505 QAVSLSSE
-513 QRERTRGSSYAEQL
+513 QREHTRESNYAEQL

-535 GVEHRRSQRELSWDL
+535 GVEYRRSQRELSWDL

-601 EESEEVADV
+601 EVADV

-618 AEQEGAAGEVVESPR
+618 AEQEGAASEVVESPR
-633 SARTRSSSRHS
+633 SARTRSLSRHS
-644 SAMAAQYPAQSG
+644 SAMAAQYPEQSG

-669 LGGGAVIGDVGDS
+669 LDGGAVVGEVGDS

-751 PRRKREPALP
+751 PRSKREPALP

-842 LEHRKLLIPVATSG
+842 LEHRKLLIPVAMSG

>member
-1 MQRAGTAPDCPPHN
+1 
-15 ALRRTARPTMQR
+15 
-27 AGTAPDCLPHSA
+27 
-39 PRRACAG
+39 
-46 LPAPQC
+46 
-52 LAPEPAP
+52 
-59 DCPPHN
+59 
-65 TARRDCAGLPAPQC
+65 
-79 LAPEPAP
+79 
-86 DCPPHNAA
+86 
-94 RQSGRPTVQDCP
+94 
-106 PHNAARR
+106 
-113 DRAGLPAPQCSAPGP
+113 
-128 RRTARPTV
+128 
-136 HCEGSGRDCPI
+136 
-147 HNAPGP
+147 
-153 HRPETPCPT
+153 
-162 VHCGHPVSRPL
+162 
-173 SMPDT
+173 MPDT
-178 RASPRTRSSTGVSQ
+178 RASPRTRSSTRVSQ

-198 PSMTLRHKMKERVR
+198 PSMALRHKMKERVWH
-212 QSVGRKHL
+212 SVGRKHL

-325 RGADERLPRN
+325 RGADERLPQN

-478 GMTQR
+478 GMTER

-490 RDPEHTDQMTTESRG
+490 RDPEHTDQMATESRG

-513 QRERTRGSSYAEQL
+513 QREHTRGSSYAEQL

-535 GVEHRRSQRELSWDL
+535 GVEYRRSQRELSWDL

-564 RSLSRRLDTLP
+564 RSLSGRLDALP

-601 EESEEVADV
+601 EVADV
-610 EQEMEDDS
+610 EQEMEDDR
-618 AEQEGAAGEVVESPR
+618 AEQEGAASEVVESPR
-633 SARTRSSSRHS
+633 SARTRSLSRHS
-644 SAMAAQYPAQSG
+644 SAMAAQYPEQSG

-669 LGGGAVIGDVGDS
+669 LDGGAVVGEVRDS

-740 AQQAAKRTAMA
+740 AQQAAKSTAMA

-795 LSNDLEAY
+795 LSNDLESY

-842 LEHRKLLIPVATSG
+842 LEHRKLLIPVAMSG

>member
-1 MQRAGTAPDCPPHN
+1 
-15 ALRRTARPTMQR
+15 
-27 AGTAPDCLPHSA
+27 
-39 PRRACAG
+39 
-46 LPAPQC
+46 
-52 LAPEPAP
+52 
-59 DCPPHN
+59 
-65 TARRDCAGLPAPQC
+65 
-79 LAPEPAP
+79 
-86 DCPPHNAA
+86 
-94 RQSGRPTVQDCP
+94 
-106 PHNAARR
+106 
-113 DRAGLPAPQCSAPGP
+113 
-128 RRTARPTV
+128 
-136 HCEGSGRDCPI
+136 
-147 HNAPGP
+147 
-153 HRPETPCPT
+153 
-162 VHCGHPVSRPL
+162 
-173 SMPDT
+173 MPDT

-198 PSMTLRHKMKERVR
+198 PSMALRHKMKERVR
-212 QSVGRKHL
+212 HSVGRKHL
-220 SDPRRQSISDKT
+220 SDARRQSISDRT
-232 SLPKKTPTILPDLD
+232 PLPKKIPTILPDLD

-478 GMTQR
+478 GMTER

-490 RDPEHTDQMTTESRG
+490 RDPEHTDQMATESRG
-505 RAVSLSSE
+505 QAVSLSSE
-513 QRERTRGSSYAEQL
+513 QREHTRGSNYAEQL

-535 GVEHRRSQRELSWDL
+535 GVEYRRSQRELSWDL

-601 EESEEVADV
+601 EVADV

-618 AEQEGAAGEVVESPR
+618 AEQEGAA
-633 SARTRSSSRHS
+633 
-644 SAMAAQYPAQSG
+644 
-656 RKLMK
+656 
-661 EAVEREAE
+661 
-669 LGGGAVIGDVGDS
+669 S
-682 EEEEMTE
+682 E
-689 EEAETEEPE
+689 
-698 SEELSMKTPAFVRAK
+698 
-713 AYRPSP
+713 
-719 LLSTPRTLKTAAS
+719 
-732 KFPPKPPR
+732 
-740 AQQAAKRTAMA
+740 
-751 PRRKREPALP
+751 
-761 SSLVK
+761 
-766 KIFSH
+766 
-771 YVKVPVAR
+771 
-779 DAFKVVEK
+779 
-787 CVEVYFRQ
+787 
-795 LSNDLEAY
+795 
-803 TMHAR
+803 
-808 RKTVEEADLELL
+808 
-820 MRRQGLVT
+820 G
-828 DKMPLHVLIERHLP
+828 
-842 LEHRKLLIPVATSG
+842 
-856 NKVIPH
+856 
-862 K
+862 

>member
-1 MQRAGTAPDCPPHN
+1 M
-15 ALRRTARPTMQR
+15 
-27 AGTAPDCLPHSA
+27 S
-39 PRRACAG
+39 
-46 LPAPQC
+46 
-52 LAPEPAP
+52 
-59 DCPPHN
+59 
-65 TARRDCAGLPAPQC
+65 
-79 LAPEPAP
+79 
-86 DCPPHNAA
+86 
-94 RQSGRPTVQDCP
+94 
-106 PHNAARR
+106 
-113 DRAGLPAPQCSAPGP
+113 
-128 RRTARPTV
+128 
-136 HCEGSGRDCPI
+136 
-147 HNAPGP
+147 
-153 HRPETPCPT
+153 
-162 VHCGHPVSRPL
+162 
-173 SMPDT
+173 DT
-178 RASPRTRSSTGVSQ
+178 RTSPRTRSSTGVGQ
-192 DSRAAS
+192 QAGAAS
-198 PSMTLRHKMKERVR
+198 PSMALRHKMKQRVQ
-212 QSVGRKHL
+212 QSVERKHL

-232 SLPKKTPTILPDLD
+232 SLSKNRPTILPDLD

-302 EGTVITALHM
+302 EGTVMTALHM
-312 SRKKKKFSISDFE
+312 SRKKKKFSISEFE
-325 RGADERLPRN
+325 RGADERLPRK

-429 AQPQLGEQSQAGF
+429 AQPQLGEQSQVRF
-442 SAPEQKLL
+442 SEQKFL

-464 ATEEGMLSDVDAEE
+464 ATEEGMLSDVDAED
-478 GMTQR
+478 GMTER

-490 RDPEHTDQMTTESRG
+490 RDPEHTDQMATESQG
-505 RAVSLSSE
+505 RAVSLNSE
-513 QRERTRGSSYAEQL
+513 QREHTRGSSYAEQL
-527 PGAEERVA
+527 PGADRLV
-535 GVEHRRSQRELSWDL
+535 VEYRRSQRELSWDL
-550 LSSDRPSSSPPAAS
+550 LSSDRPSSSLPAAS
-564 RSLSRRLDTLP
+564 GSLSRRSDTLS
-575 ALQPVNSSRP
+575 ALQPVKSSRP
-585 SVRETVANI
+585 SVRETVAHI

-601 EESEEVADV
+601 DESKEMADV
-610 EQEMEDDS
+610 EQEMEDDR
-618 AEQEGAAGEVVESPR
+618 AEQAGAASEVVESPR
-633 SARTRSSSRHS
+633 SARTRSLSRHS
-644 SAMAAQYPAQSG
+644 TAMSAEYPEKYG

-661 EAVEREAE
+661 EAVGREAE
-669 LGGGAVIGDVGDS
+669 LAGGAVTGEVGDS

-689 EEAETEEPE
+689 EEAETEDPE

-719 LLSTPRTLKTAAS
+719 LLSTPWTLKTAAS
-732 KFPPKPPR
+732 KFPPKPPLG
-740 AQQAAKRTAMA
+740 QQAAKRTAMA

-842 LEHRKLLIPVATSG
+842 LEYRKLLIPVATSR

>member
-1 MQRAGTAPDCPPHN
+1 MA
-15 ALRRTARPTMQR
+15 
-27 AGTAPDCLPHSA
+27 
-39 PRRACAG
+39 
-46 LPAPQC
+46 
-52 LAPEPAP
+52 
-59 DCPPHN
+59 
-65 TARRDCAGLPAPQC
+65 
-79 LAPEPAP
+79 
-86 DCPPHNAA
+86 
-94 RQSGRPTVQDCP
+94 
-106 PHNAARR
+106 
-113 DRAGLPAPQCSAPGP
+113 
-128 RRTARPTV
+128 
-136 HCEGSGRDCPI
+136 
-147 HNAPGP
+147 
-153 HRPETPCPT
+153 
-162 VHCGHPVSRPL
+162 
-173 SMPDT
+173 
-178 RASPRTRSSTGVSQ
+178 
-192 DSRAAS
+192 
-198 PSMTLRHKMKERVR
+198 LRHKMKERVQ

-220 SDPRRQSISDKT
+220 SDPRRQSISDKS

-261 PQVSPLVPKMSE
+261 PQVSPLIPKMSE

-291 GLEMHLPDFVP
+291 GLEEMHLPDFVP

-312 SRKKKKFSISDFE
+312 SRKKKKFSISEFE

-335 LAQPALDNSSLT
+335 LAVLYSFSLF
-347 RSLQISLA
+347 RPLQISLA

-384 GGVEQNL
+384 GGVEQNF

-478 GMTQR
+478 GMTER
-483 LQKKDLA
+483 LQKKDLVQ
-490 RDPEHTDQMTTESRG
+490 DPEHTDQMATESRG
-505 RAVSLSSE
+505 RAMSLSSE
-513 QRERTRGSSYAEQL
+513 QREHTRGSSYAEQL

-535 GVEHRRSQRELSWDL
+535 GVEYRRSQRELSWDL
-550 LSSDRPSSSPPAAS
+550 LLGGRPPPLSFGEKAMPCLTL
-564 RSLSRRLDTLP
+564 SLSLASIQKSAGVGSPWQVGLTTKIQQRR
-575 ALQPVNSSRP
+575 
-585 SVRETVANI
+585 I
-594 IEKLDDA
+594 
-601 EESEEVADV
+601 
-610 EQEMEDDS
+610 ME
-618 AEQEGAAGEVVESPR
+618 AGWSWRVVESPR
-633 SARTRSSSRHS
+633 SARTRSLSRHS
-644 SAMAAQYPAQSG
+644 SAMSAQYSEQSG

-669 LGGGAVIGDVGDS
+669 LDGGAVIGEVGDS

-698 SEELSMKTPAFVRAK
+698 SDELSMKTPAFVRAK
-713 AYRPSP
+713 AYRPSS

-740 AQQAAKRTAMA
+740 AQQAAKKTAMA

-803 TMHAR
+803 TMHAK

-842 LEHRKLLIPVATSG
+842 LEHRKLLIPVAMSG

>member
-1 MQRAGTAPDCPPHN
+1 
-15 ALRRTARPTMQR
+15 
-27 AGTAPDCLPHSA
+27 
-39 PRRACAG
+39 
-46 LPAPQC
+46 
-52 LAPEPAP
+52 
-59 DCPPHN
+59 
-65 TARRDCAGLPAPQC
+65 
-79 LAPEPAP
+79 
-86 DCPPHNAA
+86 
-94 RQSGRPTVQDCP
+94 
-106 PHNAARR
+106 
-113 DRAGLPAPQCSAPGP
+113 
-128 RRTARPTV
+128 
-136 HCEGSGRDCPI
+136 
-147 HNAPGP
+147 
-153 HRPETPCPT
+153 
-162 VHCGHPVSRPL
+162 
-173 SMPDT
+173 MPDT

-355 TPVPPESVEKRGLI
+355 TPVPPVSVEKRGLI

-490 RDPEHTDQMTTESRG
+490 RDPEHTDQMATESRG

-550 LSSDRPSSSPPAAS
+550 LSSDRPRSSPPAAS

-669 LGGGAVIGDVGDS
+669 LDGGAVGGEVGDS

-842 LEHRKLLIPVATSG
+842 LEHRKLLIPVAMSG